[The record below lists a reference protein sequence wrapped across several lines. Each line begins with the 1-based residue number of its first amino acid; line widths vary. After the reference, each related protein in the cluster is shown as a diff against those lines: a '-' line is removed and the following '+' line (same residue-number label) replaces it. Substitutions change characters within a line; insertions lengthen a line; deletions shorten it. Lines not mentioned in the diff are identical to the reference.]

1 MSGFRFSRWL
11 AGSGSLLAVILIAA
25 GGASAAT
32 ITLWDFAALLGNT
45 GPCQNLGVST
55 SVPQGGGSIVL
66 SSPDATVTVKGGDLP
81 VGDTERGLGLS
92 QPPVP
97 PAPCNGDE
105 VGDPGDPPGTP
116 GTGTLLMN
124 FNNVHPLGSTVTSVD
139 LGSLQ
144 TGECYRVSIST
155 DLGVTFGAAIEACDG
170 DINAN
175 KTLAINLPTA
185 GLVLKFEKATV
196 GVDDN
201 DYTVKS
207 VTTSG
212 EEGCTFTQGYWK
224 THGGTQRNIPN
235 AWPVDT
241 LTIGGIAYTKAELI
255 AIMISPTKGNGIMSL
270 VQQLIA
276 AKLNVLSGADDS
288 SIFQAI
294 INADKMID
302 DAGDKIV
309 PPYTKPTSPF
319 LAPAV
324 TSALNT
330 ALTNFNAGVTGP
342 GHCN

>member
-1 MSGFRFSRWL
+1 MSRFRFSRWL
-11 AGSGSLLAVILIAA
+11 AGSSSLLAVILIAA
-25 GGASAAT
+25 GGASAET
-32 ITLWDFAALLGNT
+32 ITLWDFASLLNNT

-55 SVPQGGGSIVL
+55 SVTQGSGSIVL

-92 QPPVP
+92 QLG
-97 PAPCNGDE
+97 APCVGDE
-105 VGDPGDPPGTP
+105 VGDGGP
-116 GTGTLLMN
+116 GTLLMN

-155 DLGVTFGAAIEACDG
+155 DHGVTFGAAIEACDG
-170 DINAN
+170 DSNAN

-196 GVDDN
+196 GVPDN

-212 EEGCTFTQGYWK
+212 DEGCTFTQGYWK
-224 THGGTQRNIPN
+224 THGGTQPNIPN
-235 AWPVDT
+235 TWPVDT

-255 AIMISPTKGNGIMSL
+255 AIMKAPTAGNGIMSL

-294 INADKMID
+294 INADNMID
-302 DAGDKIV
+302 AAGGKIV

-342 GHCN
+342 GHCR